1 MDLSRIE
8 EAKDLT
14 RLLDGRK
21 YELGR
26 LYKAYNDEQS
36 ITISSYSI
44 HNCVVYE
51 SLKDTILLLLIK
63 QKKEEIKEIE
73 DKLKEI

>member
-8 EAKDLT
+8 EVRDLT
-14 RLLDGRK
+14 RLLDDKK

-26 LYKAYNDEQS
+26 LYKAYNEETS
-36 ITISSYSI
+36 IVIESFFI
-44 HNCVVYE
+44 HNYVVYD

-63 QKKEEIKEIE
+63 QKKEEIKQLE

>member
-1 MDLSRIE
+1 MI
-8 EAKDLT
+8 K
-14 RLLDGRK
+14 K

-26 LYKAYNDEQS
+26 LYKAYNEETS
-36 ITISSYSI
+36 IVIESFSI
-44 HNCVVYE
+44 HNYVVYD

-63 QKKEEIKEIE
+63 QKKEEIKQLE

>member
-1 MDLSRIE
+1 MNLSRIE

-14 RLLDGRK
+14 RLLDNRK

-26 LYKAYNDEQS
+26 LYQAYNDEQS

-44 HNCVVYE
+44 HHCVVYE

-63 QKKEEIKEIE
+63 QKKEEIEEIE
-73 DKLKEI
+73 NKLKEI